1 MNGELKM
8 IVEISKGRQI
18 TIPAEIR
25 NEFDLDI
32 GSKLEIEKI
41 DNKIVL
47 KPVGNDLDNL
57 FVNAK
62 KIKPKHKLSVKQ
74 MDDLNERLFK

>member
-1 MNGELKM
+1 M

-25 NEFDLDI
+25 SEFDLDT

-41 DNKIVL
+41 NNKIIL
-47 KPVGNDLDNL
+47 KPIGNDLNNL
-57 FVNAK
+57 FEQAK
-62 KIKPKHKLSVKQ
+62 KIKPKHKLSAKQ

>member
-25 NEFDLDI
+25 SEFDLDT

-41 DNKIVL
+41 NGKIVL
-47 KPVGNDLDNL
+47 KPIGNDLNNM
-57 FVNAK
+57 FEQAK
-62 KIKPKHKLSVKQ
+62 KMKPKHKLSAKQ